1 MPMNLLLIVLCVIW
15 GFNFVIMKQAN
26 NLFSPVMFAALRFL
40 VGSAVLFGVSLF
52 TKPPRVDKDKIK
64 WFILVGIFQTAY
76 FNLAIQVSLKYLN
89 AGLVSVLTYS
99 MPLFFSILA
108 HFFIP
113 GERLT
118 PKKFGGIVMGLVGL
132 GLALDITGFVGDFSF
147 VLLGLS
153 SAVSWAIAN
162 LVIKTKLHD
171 CNKIQFTAW
180 QMIIGTVVL
189 FVYALGFEDIQVT
202 ASAKALGYLLFSG
215 VVASAFAFVL
225 WSNILTR
232 IVASRASTALLFV
245 PVVGLVSSYLFLHE
259 TLGLVAILGVGLIL
273 GGIRLVNS

>member
-1 MPMNLLLIVLCVIW
+1 MNFLLILLCLIW

-26 NLFSPVMFAALRFL
+26 GLFSPVMFAALRFL
-40 VGSAVLFGVSLF
+40 VGSIVLFGVGLF
-52 TKPPRVDKDKIK
+52 AKVPRIDRSKIK
-64 WFILVGIFQTAY
+64 WFVLVGIFQTAY

-118 PKKFGGIVMGLVGL
+118 PLKFGGIVLGMCGL
-132 GLALDITGFVGDFSF
+132 GLALNITGFVGDFSY
-147 VLLGLS
+147 VALGLS

-162 LVIKTKLHD
+162 LIIKTKLHD
-171 CNKIQFTAW
+171 CNKIQFTSW
-180 QMIIGTVVL
+180 QMIIGTVIL
-189 FVYALGFEDIQVT
+189 FGYAFGFENIKVT
-202 ASAKALGYLLFSG
+202 TSGAAAGYLLFSG

-225 WSNILTR
+225 WSNILTK
-232 IVASRASTALLFV
+232 IPASKASTALLLV
-245 PVVGLVSSYLFLHE
+245 PVVGLVSSYLFLQE
-259 TLGLVAILGVGLIL
+259 TLGLVAIAGVVLIL
-273 GGIRLVNS
+273 AGIRLVNS

>member
-1 MPMNLLLIVLCVIW
+1 MNYLLLVLCLIW

-26 NLFSPVMFAALRFL
+26 SLFSPVMFAALRFL
-40 VGSAVLFGVSLF
+40 VGSIVLFGLSVVV
-52 TKPPRVDKDKIK
+52 KVPKVDKQKIK

-113 GERLT
+113 GEKLT
-118 PKKFGGIVMGLVGL
+118 PIKLGGIMMGLAGL
-132 GLALDITGFVGDFSF
+132 GLALNITGFVGDFTY
-147 VLLGLS
+147 VILGLS

-162 LVIKTKLHD
+162 LIIKTKLHD
-171 CNKIQFTAW
+171 CNKIQFTSW
-180 QMIIGTVVL
+180 QMVIGTLVL
-189 FVYALGFEDIQVT
+189 FGYAYGFETVKVT
-202 ASAKALGYLLFSG
+202 FSYEALGYLLFSG

-225 WSNILTR
+225 WSNILTK
-232 IVASRASTALLFV
+232 ISASKASTALLLV
-245 PVVGLVSSYLFLHE
+245 PVVGLGSSYFFLHE
-259 TLGLVAILGVGLIL
+259 TLGLVSILGVGLIL
-273 GGIRLVNS
+273 AGIKLVNN